1 MEAKVGD
8 YVKCINNY
16 DAPLTLGKYYKIIT
30 ITDFNYEKHT
40 CYHVIHDKGGKFG
53 FYTCRFEFDICFNR
67 KYKLLNIEKLCG

>member
-30 ITDFNYEKHT
+30 ITYFNYEKDI
-40 CYHVIHDKGGKFG
+40 CYHVIHDKGVKFG
-53 FYTCRFEFDICFNR
+53 FYKWRFEYDICSNR